1 MDAIAIK
8 QIVDS
13 LAKPLL
19 VELGPDQKAAFL
31 PEGMTVQDLR
41 AMMPPPNRIK
51 QSVRLLTVASFLDYV
66 NLFKNV
72 DSSIFANEA
81 TGRYEAVV
89 DYHLSKA
96 PEPAEGV
103 IPSLRGNQDHV
114 AFYECPQSDQCKA
127 WTGKSGTWFGQV
139 DFAEF
144 LETNLRE
151 ITSPPGATFLQLAL
165 DLQIHKGA
173 EFESEVRLDNGQT
186 KFRYSETIRGT
197 TKAGDIEIPSAF
209 TLTLPVF
216 VDGSSHKLEARFRYR
231 MEEGKLKLG
240 YQLIRSNEVWNAAV
254 KAVTKEIRAGAK
266 DVRLYAGSRS

>member
-1 MDAIAIK
+1 MDSDAIKKIT
-8 QIVDS
+8 DS

-19 VELGPDQKAAFL
+19 VELGPEQKAAFL
-31 PEGMTVQDLR
+31 PEGYTVSDL
-41 AMMPPPNRIK
+41 AKLMPPPPRIK

-66 NLFKNV
+66 NLFKSG

-81 TGRYEAVV
+81 TGRYEAVI
-89 DYHLSKA
+89 DYHLSK
-96 PEPAEGV
+96 PEAASP
-103 IPSLRGNQDHV
+103 RGNLDHV
-114 AFYECPQSDQCKA
+114 AFYECPQSDQWKA
-127 WTGKSGTWFGQV
+127 WTGKSGAWFGQV

-186 KFRYSETIRGT
+186 KFRYSETVRGS

-216 VDGSSHKLEARFRYR
+216 VDGSAHKLEARFRYR

-254 KAVTKEIRAGAK
+254 KAVTAEVRKGAK
-266 DVRLYAGSRS
+266 DVHVYAGSRS